1 MWLVGTVYN
10 WATYHQSLA
19 LELRVSAR
27 KRYWLKRTPAIASQ
41 LTDHRWSMDEILK
54 WKRPSSGALRK
65 RLLEGI
71 A

>member
-1 MWLVGTVYN
+1 L
-10 WATYHQSLA
+10 Q
-19 LELRVSAR
+19 VSER

-41 LTDHRWSMDEILK
+41 LTDHRWTVADILK
-54 WKRPSSGALRK
+54 WKRPLVGALRK